1 MLEQFAL
8 QTADLEP
15 SRARLADL
23 EVQLASRERDL
34 AAFKSELQQLQA
46 RYLRD
51 VGSLYARLTEIEAA
65 VSEAEIRAGLR
76 PPPGPDDLVD
86 DGSSSDSDDDV
97 AGAGC
102 SNRSAPSDDLKRVFR
117 DLAKAI
123 HPDLAL
129 DEPARCRRHSLMAE
143 ANRAYA
149 ERDADRLLLILRAWE
164 RSPESVPDDD
174 PDADRLRVQRRMN
187 QIDERLA
194 AIERE
199 FGDLRASAIGR
210 LQHKIADAKRQG
222 WDLFAEMVLQVK
234 REVTR
239 ATAQLARLEIDQS
252 ID

>member
-1 MLEQFAL
+1 MIESFAL
-8 QTADLEP
+8 QPTNLDP

-34 AAFKSELQQLQA
+34 AAFKSELQQLQT
-46 RYLRD
+46 RYLRE

-65 VSEAEIRAGLR
+65 VAEAEIRAGLR
-76 PPPGPDDLVD
+76 PPPDVDGLDDADAPDGPD
-86 DGSSSDSDDDV
+86 G
-97 AGAGC
+97 AIAAAGC

-164 RSPESVPDDD
+164 RSPESVPEDD
-174 PDADRLRVQRRMN
+174 PDADRLRVQRRMS
-187 QIDERLA
+187 QIDERLV
-194 AIERE
+194 AIEGE
-199 FGDLRASAIGR
+199 FADLRASAIGR
-210 LQHKIADAKRQG
+210 LLHKIADAKRQG

-234 REVTR
+234 RELTR
-239 ATAQLARLEIDQS
+239 ATAQLARLS
-252 ID
+252 